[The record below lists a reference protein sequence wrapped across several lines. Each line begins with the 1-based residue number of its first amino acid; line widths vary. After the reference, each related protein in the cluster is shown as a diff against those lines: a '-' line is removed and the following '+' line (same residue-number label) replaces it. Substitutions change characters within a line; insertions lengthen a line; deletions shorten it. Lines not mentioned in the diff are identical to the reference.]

1 MVRVGV
7 ASAVAGS
14 AGLTLVFSLS
24 AWMLIG
30 GEPTDAGSR
39 AQTTGLSVFG
49 TIHPQLLSYGS
60 AALPAEGPSAPPVRL
75 ASLSQTTF
83 ASRFAPVASEKD
95 NPADAPATT
104 AALPSFDERFAFRQP
119 PPRTRSLQPSV
130 SFADRFGGTTGTA
143 VSAPPT
149 QFTLASVS
157 PTIVPATLTPAPAAV
172 PAAPHAAARALVA
185 RVAPKKPDKP
195 DKPEKPAGSY
205 RVASLGETPIRTAY
219 ASVDSATKDSTID
232 DSLLKKMTPRDS
244 AAKDTASKDAM
255 PKDGPLSGVDLTRTA
270 IYDIA
275 AHVVYLPN
283 GQRLEAHSGLA
294 EHMDEIRSVSL
305 RSLGPTPPGLYE
317 LTMRESRFHGIDAIR
332 LNPVDS
338 TRMYG
343 RAGILAH
350 PYMLGP
356 NGQSNGCVSLKD
368 YPEFLAA
375 FRRGEFNRI
384 MVVERLDDAPGG
396 GTTAT
401 GWIADKLKGIFGR
414 S

>member
-1 MVRVGV
+1 
-7 ASAVAGS
+7 
-14 AGLTLVFSLS
+14 
-24 AWMLIG
+24 MLIG

-60 AALPAEGPSAPPVRL
+60 GALQAEGPSAPPVRL
-75 ASLSQTTF
+75 ASLNATTF
-83 ASRFAPVASEKD
+83 ASRFAPAASDKD
-95 NPADAPATT
+95 NAANAPATT
-104 AALPSFDERFAFRQP
+104 AALPSSSFNERFAFKQP

-143 VSAPPT
+143 PSAPPPT

-157 PTIVPATLTPAPAAV
+157 PTIVPVMLTPAPAAAR
-172 PAAPHAAARALVA
+172 PAPHAAARALVA

-195 DKPEKPAGSY
+195 DKPAGSY
-205 RVASLGETPIRTAY
+205 RVASLGDAPIRTAY
-219 ASVDSATKDSTID
+219 ASVDSASRDSAID
-232 DSLLKKMTPRDS
+232 DSLLKKMTPRDP
-244 AAKDTASKDAM
+244 AKDTATKDAT

-294 EHMDEIRSVSL
+294 EHMDDLGAVNL

-384 MVVERLDDAPGG
+384 MVVERLDGDAPV

-401 GWIADKLKGIFGR
+401 GWIVDKLKGIFGR

>member
-1 MVRVGV
+1 
-7 ASAVAGS
+7 
-14 AGLTLVFSLS
+14 
-24 AWMLIG
+24 MLIG
-30 GEPTDAGSR
+30 GEPTDAGAR

-60 AALPAEGPSAPPVRL
+60 AALAAEGPSAPPVRL
-75 ASLSQTTF
+75 ASLSQTNF

-104 AALPSFDERFAFRQP
+104 ASLPSFDERFAFRQP
-119 PPRTRSLQPSV
+119 PPRTRSLQPSQPSM

-143 VSAPPT
+143 ASAPPT

-157 PTIVPATLTPAPAAV
+157 PTVVPATLTPAPAA
-172 PAAPHAAARALVA
+172 PHAAARALAA
-185 RVAPKKPDKP
+185 RVAPKKP

-219 ASVDSATKDSTID
+219 ASVDSATRDSAID
-232 DSLLKKMTPRDS
+232 DSLLKRMTPRDP
-244 AAKDTASKDAM
+244 AKDTASKDAM
-255 PKDGPLSGVDLTRTA
+255 PKDGPLGGVDLARTA

-294 EHMDEIRSVSL
+294 EHMDDIGSVNL

-401 GWIADKLKGIFGR
+401 GWIVDKLKGIFGR